1 MFRHFH
7 KNVVNIVGLSNTEFH
22 TDLKGSPYD
31 GKLINGYQR
40 PKIEGVIS
48 LWEDLSNDEISTRI
62 AELKRIHKTDDITAY
77 VNGVKYAGSHS
88 GEI

>member
-1 MFRHFH
+1 MLRTFH

-31 GKLINGYQR
+31 GKLNNGYQR

-48 LWEDLSNDEISTRI
+48 LWEDLSEEEISLRLG
-62 AELKRIHKTDDITAY
+62 ELKRIHQTADLTAY
-77 VNGVKYAGSHS
+77 VNGVKYVGSYS